1 MPASKIDINLLAQA
15 DINARPLGKLLRWS
29 LTYGRYII
37 IGTQIIVLLAFFS
50 RFKLDQELSD
60 LHTRIDEKV
69 NIIETLSSIE
79 TNTRKLQNKIQIL
92 ANLESSRSIYL
103 QIISDLARVTTNE
116 IVINQL
122 IFNQN
127 QLLING
133 KSGTNTGFS
142 NLLSYLRK
150 NERFS
155 QITLEEVSRNKDDSL
170 SFKISLQL
178 QQNSPKTES
187 KQQ

>member
-1 MPASKIDINLLAQA
+1 MPAAKIDINLLAQA
-15 DINARPLGKLLRWS
+15 DINTRPLSKFLRWS

-60 LHTRIDEKV
+60 LHTKIDEKV
-69 NIIETLSSIE
+69 NIIETLSPIE
-79 TNTRKLQNKIQIL
+79 QNTRKLQNKIQIL
-92 ANLESSRSIYL
+92 ANLESSRSLYL
-103 QIISDLARVTTNE
+103 QIIKDLAKETANE
-116 IVINQL
+116 IVIGQL

-133 KSGTNTGFS
+133 KSGTNVAFS
-142 NLLSYLRK
+142 NLLSFLRK
-150 NERFS
+150 NDSFS

-170 SFKISLQL
+170 SFKISLQI
-178 QQNSPKTES
+178 QQNLPKSEN
-187 KQQ
+187 KPK